1 MDCAA
6 LSHPVTPIPYR
17 LPRFH
22 FSGSRE
28 GAGGFGIISPMA
40 KYDQRLLEEVL
51 KLRVAADWFSAYD
64 CKRIIGKVD
73 FCVAIPFLAA

>member
-6 LSHPVTPIPYR
+6 LSHPSTPIPYQPR
-17 LPRFH
+17 RFH
-22 FSGSRE
+22 FSDRGEVRD
-28 GAGGFGIISPMA
+28 GFGIISPMA